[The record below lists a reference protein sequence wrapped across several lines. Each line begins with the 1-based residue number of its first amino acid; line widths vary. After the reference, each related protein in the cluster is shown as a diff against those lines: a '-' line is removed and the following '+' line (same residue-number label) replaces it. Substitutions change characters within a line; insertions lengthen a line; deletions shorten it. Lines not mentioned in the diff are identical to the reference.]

1 MLCSYI
7 ETNLDVKV
15 ACKQSWGKQLLLLV
29 LWTSTRKEEGFDLFM
44 QRRLYKSSGL
54 FRMVPKHD
62 AGRSLWRVMLKQ
74 SLFGITSLCGQEL
87 LSKGKIRI

>member
-1 MLCSYI
+1 MLCSCI
-7 ETNLDVKV
+7 KTNLDVKV

-54 FRMVPKHD
+54 LVPKHD
-62 AGRSLWRVMLKQ
+62 GGRSLWRVTLKQ
-74 SLFGITSLCGQEL
+74 SVFGITSLCGQEL
-87 LSKGKIRI
+87 LPKI